1 MDCIVVAGGVPQEE
15 DLLYEYTRGKP
26 KALLAMNGRTMLEYV
41 VDAIQSAQQVED
53 VVVVGLGSDMG
64 QQFKR
69 PVHHLPSQGNL
80 VANALVGVDWLMKK
94 KPETKAVIVSSADI
108 PMITGQM
115 VDDFVEMCRPFDCGM
130 YYNFV
135 AKETMEARFPG
146 SNRTF
151 TKLKGAEVAGGDVGI
166 IQPDIIEA
174 NRALWNALT
183 NARKHA
189 WQLAR
194 AVGLGVLFKLL
205 TRQLSMTDIEVLAA
219 RLTGRP
225 MKVLLNPY
233 AEMAM
238 DGDKP
243 HQVDM
248 LRAELKKLE
257 LEREE

>member
-15 DLLYEYTRGKP
+15 DLLYEYTQGKP
-26 KALLAMNGRTMLEYV
+26 KALLDMNGRTMLERV
-41 VDAIQSAQQVED
+41 VDALQSAQQVED
-53 VVVVGLGSDMG
+53 VIVVGLGSDMG

-69 PVHHLPSQGNL
+69 PVHHLPGQGRLISNTI
-80 VANALVGVDWLMKK
+80 AGVDWILQH
-94 KPETKAVIVSSADI
+94 KPDTKAILASSADI
-108 PMITGQM
+108 PLLTGEI
-115 VDDFVEMCRPFDCGM
+115 VDAIIDVCKPFDHGL
-130 YYNFV
+130 YYSFV
-135 AKETMEARFPG
+135 AKETMETRFPG
-146 SNRTF
+146 SKRTF
-151 TKLKGAEVAGGDVGI
+151 TKLKGVEVAGGDIGI

-174 NRALWNALT
+174 NRELWTALS

-194 AVGLGVLFKLL
+194 AVGIGVLFKLL
-205 TRQLSMTDIEVLAA
+205 TRQLSITDIENLAA

-257 LEREE
+257 AKS